1 MFIRLKNMPSGKTA
15 VQIVSSVRNNGKVQ
29 QKIIRHVG
37 TANNENEVIL
47 MNNLAKQLLVEMKL
61 EIQPSLFSHEEMVET
76 VLNSKCKNK
85 VKTKLDADLGDVKE
99 EIRIITG
106 IHEIY
111 GEIYRNI
118 GFDRVLSNPS
128 RKIASTR
135 NLYNI
140 VMSRIANPESKRGSV
155 LDLVR
160 NFGININLP
169 AVYRMMD
176 HIDDSAVDRIEELA
190 YQNATGLLQEKISV
204 TFFDCTTLYF
214 ESFTEDELMQKGY
227 SKDNKFNQPQVLLA
241 LLATASGLPIGYE
254 VYPGSTFEGHTL
266 KDAIDKLRIKYELEQ
281 IIFTADSGLLSKMN
295 LEYLESNG
303 IKYIVGARL
312 KNLPSKI
319 IEQVTNINSFRKITG
334 EENYEKI
341 NSLNLTENKKLIV
354 THSDSRAQKDKSDRT
369 KAIDK
374 LKIKLSKS
382 RNPASLISNYGYKK
396 FLKIEG
402 TSKVSLRKDIIESA
416 EKWDGIH
423 GVITN
428 VKDLSNRDI
437 ISQYHGLW
445 QIEECFRI
453 SKHDLRVRPI
463 YHWTPRRVRAH
474 IAICFI
480 ALVCVRTLMYKM
492 KILHHPMSPRAIK
505 KELLS
510 IQTSILKHNKKNI
523 RYALPSNFSVE
534 AEKIYKI
541 MGKKLSRKPYII
553 ES

>member
-281 IIFTADSGLLSKMN
+281 IIFTANSGLLSKMN

>member
-47 MNNLAKQLLVEMKL
+47 MNNLAKQLLAEMKL

-241 LLATASGLPIGYE
+241 LLATASGLSIGYE

-463 YHWTPRRVRAH
+463 YHWTPRRVRSH

>member
-47 MNNLAKQLLVEMKL
+47 MNNLAKQLLAEMKL

-463 YHWTPRRVRAH
+463 YHWTPRRVRSH